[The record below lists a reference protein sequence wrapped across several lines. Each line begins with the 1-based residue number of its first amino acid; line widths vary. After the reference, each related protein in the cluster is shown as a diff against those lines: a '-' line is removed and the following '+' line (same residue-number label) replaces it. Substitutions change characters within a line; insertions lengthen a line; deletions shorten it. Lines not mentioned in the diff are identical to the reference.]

1 MAATITNVPE
11 ARLSVAVKLPKGR
24 FCWDV
29 AVPTQTQPDAKK
41 LLNAVLAVGITDG
54 LLLVVLVYFA
64 FVNRSDAAVHVLG
77 PIHGLGFLA
86 LVGLA
91 GNGALRRLWG
101 WWFPAL
107 VVVTGGPLG
116 SIVGDLVLRRRLEPR

>member
-1 MAATITNVPE
+1 MAATITTLPE
-11 ARLSVAVKLPKGR
+11 AGLRVTVRVPKRR

-41 LLNAVLAVGITDG
+41 LLNAVLAVGITDA

-64 FVNRSDAAVHVLG
+64 FVNRSDTAVHILG
-77 PIHGLGFLA
+77 PIHGVGFLA

-91 GNGALRRLWG
+91 ANGALRRLWG

>member
-1 MAATITNVPE
+1 MAATITTLPE
-11 ARLSVAVKLPKGR
+11 ASLRVTVRLPKR
-24 FCWDV
+24 WFCWDV

-41 LLNAVLAVGITDG
+41 LLNAVLAVGITDA

-64 FVNRSDAAVHVLG
+64 FVNRSDTAVHVLG

-91 GNGALRRLWG
+91 ANGALSRLWG